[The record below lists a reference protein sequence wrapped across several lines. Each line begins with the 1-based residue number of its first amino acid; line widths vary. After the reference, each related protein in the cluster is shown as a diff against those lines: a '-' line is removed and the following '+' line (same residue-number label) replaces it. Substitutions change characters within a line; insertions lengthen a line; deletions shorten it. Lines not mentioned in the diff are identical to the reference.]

1 MEQENELVE
10 ESAASW
16 CPESPLQRDYCDKTN
31 QETTFFLC
39 VCNLIDRRG
48 FAAHKHVYDKD
59 CERSLYQSVGMR
71 CTTTAA
77 RLFMSDATLTLE
89 AVSLRL

>member
-48 FAAHKHVYDKD
+48 FAAHKHINDKD